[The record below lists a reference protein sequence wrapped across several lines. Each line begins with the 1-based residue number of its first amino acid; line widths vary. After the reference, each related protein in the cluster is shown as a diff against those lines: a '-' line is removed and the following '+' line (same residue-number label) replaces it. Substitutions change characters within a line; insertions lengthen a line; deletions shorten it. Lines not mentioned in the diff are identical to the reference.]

1 MSLYCTKGLGLERG
15 SKPFMA
21 GTEPF
26 NSLQACRRKGGGDVL
41 HVRRRADALLVSKRP
56 MM

>member
-15 SKPFMA
+15 SKPFMGGGA
-21 GTEPF
+21 EPF

-41 HVRRRADALLVSKRP
+41 HVHRRVSKRP
-56 MM
+56 MR